1 MDEEI
6 NHQNKLK
13 NLISEYG
20 GKPTNAK
27 AKLLSLDS
35 GTSHTIDITDNNS
48 FEKIKSMLTQSD
60 SNNKVNSNNQ
70 MQTEILRIRE
80 DAMIKSAEILGY
92 KILSL
97 TSDSYRYPESAIY
110 CITQSA

>member
-1 MDEEI
+1 VVVRR
-6 NHQNKLK
+6 
-13 NLISEYG
+13 
-20 GKPTNAK
+20 GKVQRSLPH
-27 AKLLSLDS
+27 LLGDVSFFFLDYYY
-35 GTSHTIDITDNNS
+35 
-48 FEKIKSMLTQSD
+48 D